1 MLPHTASIFL
11 GNQVGQLHSKD
22 EKASIKNYAT
32 FSSFFIHSFLFHDKF
47 YISCHSQVQ
56 QKVILSSANIGRRCY
71 ILYFFSQKTSC
82 FVDDCI
88 YFWSHTERL
97 HEWMVFC
104 FLYYF
109 FLPSAYFLDVQIKI
123 SCFNIFFWLKLTF
136 MLHPH
141 PKQYPFPMAPKKYSF
156 IKENVIIGKRK
167 WKFQFGVVVARRKK
181 ISNISRC
188 SATKREGE
196 SQFLPP
202 RAAGG
207 PLKENSI

>member
-71 ILYFFSQKTSC
+71 ILYFFLSKNIVLC
-82 FVDDCI
+82 WWLYLFLV
-88 YFWSHTERL
+88 SHREVTRMNGL
-97 HEWMVFC
+97 L
-104 FLYYF
+104 FLVLF
-109 FLPSAYFLDVQIKI
+109 FLASAYFLDVQIKI

-141 PKQYPFPMAPKKYSF
+141 PNQYPFSH
-156 IKENVIIGKRK
+156 
-167 WKFQFGVVVARRKK
+167 
-181 ISNISRC
+181 
-188 SATKREGE
+188 
-196 SQFLPP
+196 
-202 RAAGG
+202 G
-207 PLKENSI
+207 PEKV